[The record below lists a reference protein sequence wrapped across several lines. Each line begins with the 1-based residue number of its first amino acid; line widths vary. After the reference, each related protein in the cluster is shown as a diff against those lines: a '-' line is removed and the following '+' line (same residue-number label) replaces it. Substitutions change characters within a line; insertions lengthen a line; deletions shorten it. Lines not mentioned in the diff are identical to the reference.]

1 MVTLADIFRQ
11 HGPVYRRQFAQQI
24 LPSHKQAMQAIVDC
38 RTVAMGGHVYACTT
52 CGHTE
57 YRYHSCR
64 NRHCP
69 QCQGDRAHEW
79 LERQQEMLLPVP
91 YYLLTFTLPAALRSL
106 ARSHQK
112 LVYNLLFRA
121 SAAATQKMAQNPRF
135 LGGAVGMIGVLHT
148 WGRNLSYHPHVH
160 YLVPAGAWDE
170 LLWRYGRSRRFLLP
184 VRALSKLF
192 RATFREALKKSDCF
206 QRVPTAVWSQ
216 DWVVHCQPVGR
227 GRRALR
233 YLAPYIFRVA
243 LSNRRL
249 VAMTD
254 ESVTFRYRP
263 SGSRE
268 WRLCTVSAVEF
279 LRRFLQHVLPKG
291 FVKARYYGFSV
302 PVSGRC
308 CVRLRPGSR
317 HRKQPNRHRPNC
329 RRPQRHRCPIHARAA
344 RTAGSHCI
352 CHGGCHGAH
361 STGNRL
367 DSSSTATLRPACS
380 PFRARL
386 FRAGCWSFCVFN
398 ASLL

>member
-1 MVTLADIFRQ
+1 
-11 HGPVYRRQFAQQI
+11 
-24 LPSHKQAMQAIVDC
+24 
-38 RTVAMGGHVYACTT
+38 
-52 CGHTE
+52 
-57 YRYHSCR
+57 
-64 NRHCP
+64 
-69 QCQGDRAHEW
+69 
-79 LERQQEMLLPVP
+79 MLLPVP

-121 SAAATQKMAQNPRF
+121 SAAATQKLAQNPRF

-148 WGRNLSYHPHVH
+148 WGRTLSYHPHVH

-192 RATFREALKKSDCF
+192 RATFRDALKKSDCF
-206 QRVPTAVWSQ
+206 QQVPTAVWSQ

-233 YLAPYIFRVA
+233 YLAPFIFRVA

-263 SGSRE
+263 SGLRE

-291 FVKARYYGFSV
+291 FVKVRHYGFFSPGQRQV
-302 PVSGRC
+302 
-308 CVRLRPGSR
+308 LRQIAAWFTPAQAAKPPPAKLPAATKTPLPDTR
-317 HRKQPNRHRPNC
+317 A
-329 RRPQRHRCPIHARAA
+329 RCP
-344 RTAGSHCI
+344 HCGQPL
-352 CHGGCHGAH
+352 HL
-361 STGNRL
+361 TRRL
-367 DSSSTATLRPACS
+367 PRRSQH
-380 PFRARL
+380 
-386 FRAGCWSFCVFN
+386 
-398 ASLL
+398 